1 MKPSVVITG
10 ANGFVGERLCDA
22 LSANGWPL
30 LGTVRA
36 GAANLAI
43 PAMDMG
49 EINGDTDWSLAL
61 PGATTVVHLAARVH
75 VMKERLADPLSAFFA
90 VNVEGTLN
98 LARQAA
104 AAGVNRFVYIS
115 SIKVNGERTQPG
127 LPFTEIDEPKPTDD
141 YALSKLEA
149 ERGLHKIALETDM
162 DLVIVRPPLIYGPGV
177 KANMAALITAVQK
190 GWPLPLGA
198 IDNRRSLI
206 SVDNLVDFL
215 MICMTHP
222 MAANQ
227 TFLVSDDQDLSTTEI
242 IRGISRAANMP
253 DRLMPIPVGVLR
265 LMGRMVGKFDAVSR
279 LCDNLQIDSS
289 KARVMLDWTPPI
301 SVKEGLRRV
310 MKNGGS
316 P

>member
-1 MKPSVVITG
+1 MKPAIVITG
-10 ANGFVGERLCDA
+10 ANGFVGKRLCDA
-22 LSANGWPL
+22 LSALGCPL
-30 LGTVRA
+30 LGIVRT
-36 GAANLAI
+36 GAVNMAF
-43 PAMDMG
+43 PAMDVG
-49 EINGDTDWSLAL
+49 EINNDTDWSLAL

-75 VMKERLADPLSAFFA
+75 VMKERLANPLSAFFA

-104 AAGVNRFVYIS
+104 ASGVKRFVYIS

-127 LPFTEIDEPKPTDD
+127 LPFTEMDEPKPTDD

-177 KANMAALITAVQK
+177 KANMAALVSAVQK

-198 IDNRRSLI
+198 IHNRRSLI
-206 SVDNLVDFL
+206 AVDNLVDFVL
-215 MICMTHP
+215 ICTTHSL
-222 MAANQ
+222 AANQ
-227 TFLVSDDQDLSTTEI
+227 TFLVSDGHDLSTTELI
-242 IRGISRAANMP
+242 QGISRAANMP
-253 DRLMPIPVGVLR
+253 DRLMPIPVGVLKF
-265 LMGRMVGKFDAVSR
+265 MGCMVGKCDVVGR

-289 KARVMLDWTPPI
+289 KARTLLDWTPPI

-310 MKNGGS
+310 LES
-316 P
+316 ARSS

>member
-1 MKPSVVITG
+1 VKPTVVITG

-22 LSANGWPL
+22 LSAIGCPL

-36 GAANLAI
+36 GAVNLAF
-43 PAMDMG
+43 PAMDIG

-61 PGATTVVHLAARVH
+61 RSATTVVHLAARVH
-75 VMKERLADPLSAFFA
+75 VMKERLVDPVSAFFA

-104 AAGVNRFVYIS
+104 ASGAKRFVYVS

-127 LPFTEIDEPKPTDD
+127 FPFTEKDEAKPKDD

-149 ERGLHKIALETDM
+149 ERGLRLISVETGM

-177 KANMAALITAVQK
+177 KANMAALVTAVQK

-198 IDNRRSLI
+198 VDNRRSLI
-206 SVDNLVDFL
+206 AIDNLVDFL
-215 MICMTHP
+215 MICITHP
-222 MAANQ
+222 MAVDQ
-227 TFLVSDDQDLSTTEI
+227 TFLVSDDHDLSTTELI
-242 IRGISRAANMP
+242 QGISRAANLP
-253 DRLMPIPVGVLR
+253 DRLIPIPVAVLKYI
-265 LMGRMVGKFDAVSR
+265 GRMVGKFDAISR

-289 KARVMLDWTPPI
+289 KARTMLDWTPPI

-310 MKNGGS
+310 INNGDS